1 MSTSGLSPSVD
12 GRLYGRANLT
22 FLDAGL
28 VRFPQAGESIA
39 SLKARADLAEVIGG
53 HVRLRRRGEELWACC
68 PFHVDHTP
76 SFKIDRRRQR
86 FICFGCGRKG
96 DVLDF
101 LAAAESLDGAGAIR
115 RLREIVGS
123 SAALRMP
130 PAPPPADQPEP
141 GARRNRELA
150 QEVWRETEVIWPGLG
165 LP

>member
-1 MSTSGLSPSVD
+1 MPGQATYLAAFG
-12 GRLYGRANLT
+12 
-22 FLDAGL
+22 AGL
-28 VRFPQAGESIA
+28 DISA
-39 SLKARADLAEVIGG
+39 LKARTDIVEIVGRYATLE
-53 HVRLRRRGEELWACC
+53 RRGAELWARC
-68 PFHVDHTP
+68 PFHNERTP
-76 SFKIDRRRQR
+76 SFKVDQQRQR